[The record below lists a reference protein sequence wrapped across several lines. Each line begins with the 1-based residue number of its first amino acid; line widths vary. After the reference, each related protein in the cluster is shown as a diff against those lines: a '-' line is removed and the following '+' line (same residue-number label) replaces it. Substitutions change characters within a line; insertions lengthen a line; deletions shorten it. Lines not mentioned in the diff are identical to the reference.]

1 MVDTAAGFPYFQ
13 LDRFLKM
20 LVQDLNKYVAISEE
34 FRNDASGKVKS
45 GGLLFD
51 RKVSRIITPGTL
63 IDEKFID
70 PWESNYCLSVHI
82 EEPEA
87 SGDEPPEAQN
97 KPPHVGLAWLDLSSG
112 EFFTQ
117 STTMAELSSALALI
131 GPREVV
137 VDSALGDPGHTRL
150 VDMLEE
156 DRHVITFHGQEL
168 GSQVPDDY
176 ARLVTEAVPGCN
188 LSAFPPLE
196 LGAAAFL
203 LDYVHTQ
210 LQGSSVALQPPVRRD
225 ADEFMSIDKNTLR
238 ALELRTTLREGKL
251 EGSLLHSVRKT
262 VTKSGT
268 RLLTQRLS
276 MDSTATHLLAN

>member
-1 MVDTAAGFPYFQ
+1 MTTLAQAGFPYFQ
-13 LDRFLKM
+13 LDRFLKV
-20 LVQDLNKYVAISEE
+20 LVQDLNKYVAISDE
-34 FRNDASGKVKS
+34 FRNDASAKVKS

-70 PWESNYCLSVHI
+70 PWENNYCLSVHI
-82 EEPEA
+82 ELE
-87 SGDEPPEAQN
+87 DKTQD
-97 KPPHVGLAWLDLSSG
+97 KPPDVGLAWLDISSG

-117 STTMAELSSALALI
+117 STTMAGLSSALALI

-137 VDSALGDPGHTRL
+137 VDSALVDLGHKRL
-150 VDMLEE
+150 ADMLEE
-156 DRHVITFHGQEL
+156 DRHVITFHRPEL

-176 ARLVTEAVPGCN
+176 ARLITEAVPGCN

-210 LQGSSVALQPPVRRD
+210 LQGSSVALQPPVRRE

-238 ALELRTTLREGKL
+238 ALELRATLREGKL

-276 MDSTATHLLAN
+276 EDSNATRLLTN